1 MYNMKLRKKLQP
13 ARKVWKGFTSKFQAK
28 LLELKPSKA
37 LKNTTLRLNTTML
50 SLLGRPHRSSHHRRP
65 KKPPLTRP
73 LAALGTHSR
82 QNHSKFFDPV
92 YIDDLF
98 KEPVSVRMKAIE
110 PAIRGNMDEKGA
122 PSNTENG
129 PGSLSLMPYDEP
141 IKDMELSMSREGEN
155 GAPSGAPELSVV
167 DERAERFITEFRREM
182 SLQRQRSFREYQEM
196 LQRGVM

>member
-50 SLLGRPHRSSHHRRP
+50 SLLGRPHRSSPHRRP
-65 KKPPLTRP
+65 KKSPLTRP
-73 LAALGTHSR
+73 LAALGTHCR
-82 QNHSKFFDPV
+82 QNQSKFFDPV

-98 KEPVSVRMKAIE
+98 KETVSVRMKAIE
-110 PAIRGNMDEKGA
+110 PAIRSNMDEKGA
-122 PSNTENG
+122 PSNNENG
-129 PGSLSLMPYDEP
+129 PGSVSLMAYDEP

-155 GAPSGAPELSVV
+155 GAPSGAPELSEV
-167 DERAERFITEFRREM
+167 DERAERFIAEFRREM